1 MQLYANF
8 YKRFGLRNP
17 QQLMVPTIS
26 KIDWF
31 EFPRSSA
38 LHHYDFDGVKP
49 TPSSTDFILRKINK
63 PIMVNHITELSDT
76 KGNPRKMPVVLTPM
90 IREFHAKNKR
100 FRLSVDPTAMIK
112 DPMTLALFNYGYLN
126 AKFKYVRSFYS
137 DYFKWWNIQKTI
149 WNNINSI
156 ASSSDRVQFIF
167 FELPKLLPSVASL
180 NNFSNAFNQN
190 LLSVFSTKESLFIL
204 ELWKWLGDDNS
215 RNNSVFAALDST
227 NMNKVVLCLSDKSQT
242 VYINLGVLNSWRKS
256 STDVEDES
264 QDTITGVSKIKLSS
278 ADLQKRFLRMCLSIK
293 QRAADE
299 EIIVTDEPQDE
310 IDETLDEDEDEN
322 IAVTRNTEVLQT
334 RSNTLDESLDPNDA
348 FDLDSEFTEDSI
360 LETSDKMLS
369 TLDDDL
375 KQIEVIEKK
384 TVILDDEKDSVDAK
398 KTKELIDQFTKE
410 LSIEEHLS
418 KDLDALAEDGVITA
432 AEYKRLSSSV
442 SVYKQLTS
450 PFNRAKT
457 IEEDVV
463 VTAEDTAVFS
473 TEMAD
478 IANVPDKSMLKSTL
492 VDYDQKY
499 IRKVHRKDMLGMVT
513 NLQKAGIIIQNYDV
527 EHIPQI
533 TGDIEIHS
541 IKIKPL
547 QGQSS
552 TIRFNM
558 PVVDE
563 DGNFKINGSKYKLR
577 KQRTEIPIR
586 KTAPNTVALSSY
598 YTKAFVQRSE
608 KRVNNYEMWLC
619 NGIMD
624 KGLQATDKSI
634 TDLKPGDS
642 FDNTLVSPRVYSAL
656 SKRFRAF
663 KSNQYQF
670 LFTRKEIL
678 KIADEKLLKAIE
690 KKGSIVVGYTDDNN
704 ILLMDKNNTIYEKT
718 GEELKIVGTI
728 EDIVGLPQSAAPVD
742 FAEVKIAGKYIPLG
756 VVLSYYV
763 GLSTLLKMLGVSPRR
778 VQTGQRAQLDSQE
791 WSLVFND
798 ETLVFNKDN
807 KLACMILAGFREY
820 HRTIRN
826 FNVHVFDKRNVYF
839 NVLEQNNIGA
849 RHIREMDLIDKLFVD
864 PITAEVLKEMKEPQT
879 FRGLLM
885 RSAEML
891 LDDLHPDTTDMDY
904 MRIRGYERFSGA
916 IYSEMLGA
924 IRTFNSKSAKANS
937 RIEMNPYAV
946 WKRITEDPSVSLLDE
961 INPIE
966 NLKQIEA
973 VTFAGTGGR
982 IKRAMTK
989 ETRVYHPNDMG
1000 VISEATKDSSDVAIN
1015 TYLSANPKLQ
1025 SLRGLKSQFDMEQDG
1040 ATSLLST
1047 SALLAPGATNDD

>member
-31 EFPRSSA
+31 EFPRSSSF
-38 LHHYDFDGVKP
+38 HHYDFDGVKP

-63 PIMVNHITELSDT
+63 PIMVNHVTELLDT
-76 KGNPRKMPVVLTPM
+76 KGNPRKMPIVLTPM

-100 FRLSVDPTAMIK
+100 FRLSIDPTAVIK
-112 DPMTLALFNYGYLN
+112 DPATLMLYNYGYLN

-149 WNNINSI
+149 WSTINM
-156 ASSSDRVQFIF
+156 AAQSSDRVQFVF

-180 NNFSNAFNQN
+180 NNFTNAFNQN
-190 LLSVFSTKESLFIL
+190 LLNIFSTKEALLIL
-204 ELWKWLGDDNS
+204 ELWKWMGSDNE
-215 RNNSVFAALDST
+215 RNNSIFSGLEEA
-227 NMNKVVLCLSDKSQT
+227 NMNRVVLVLTDKSQAIY
-242 VYINLGVLNSWRKS
+242 VNLGVLNSWRKS
-256 STDVEDES
+256 STDTDEETVD
-264 QDTITGVSKIKLSS
+264 QITGVSKIKLSS
-278 ADLQKRFLRMCLSIK
+278 ADLQKRFLRMCLSLK

-299 EIIVTDEPQDE
+299 EIIATDEEQEVD
-310 IDETLDEDEDEN
+310 TTVDEDEEEID
-322 IAVTRNTEVLQT
+322 IVKRNTEVLQS
-334 RSNTLDESLDPNDA
+334 RNGRLDETVDPNEA

-360 LETSDKMLS
+360 LETSDKLLS

-384 TVILDDEKDSVDAK
+384 TVVLDEEKEALDAK
-398 KTKELIDQFTKE
+398 KSKELISQFTKE
-410 LSIEEHLS
+410 LSIEEHLA
-418 KDLDALAEDGVITA
+418 KDLDQLAEDGVITA
-432 AEYKRLSSSV
+432 AEYKRLSSLTAN
-442 SVYKQLTS
+442 YKQLTS
-450 PFNRAKT
+450 PFDRKKT
-457 IEEDVV
+457 IAEDIV
-463 VTAEDTAVFS
+463 VTPEDTAVFS
-473 TEMAD
+473 TELAD

-513 NLQKAGIIIQNYDV
+513 NLQKAGVIIQGYDV

-586 KTAPNTVALSSY
+586 KTSPSMVALSSY

-619 NGIMD
+619 NSITD
-624 KGLQATDKSI
+624 KGLQATDKSV

-642 FDNTLVSPRVYSAL
+642 FDNTLKTPRVYSAL

-670 LFTRKEIL
+670 IFTRKEIL
-678 KIADEKLLKAIE
+678 QYADEKLLKGIE
-690 KKGSIVVGYTDDNN
+690 KNGSIVVGISDDNN
-704 ILLMDKNNTIYEKT
+704 LLIMDKNNTIYEKT
-718 GEELKIVGTI
+718 NDELKIIGAI

-742 FAEVKIAGKYIPLG
+742 FAEIKIAGKYIPLG
-756 VVLSYYV
+756 IVLSYYV
-763 GLSTLLKMLGVSPRR
+763 GLETLMKMLNVTPRR
-778 VQTGQRAQLDSQE
+778 VPTGQRAQLDSQE

-807 KLACMILAGFREY
+807 KLASMILAGFREY
-820 HRTIRN
+820 HRSIKN

-839 NVLEQNNIGA
+839 NILEQNNIGA

-864 PITAEVLKEMKEPQT
+864 PITAEVLKEMNEPQT

-885 RSAEML
+885 RSAEL
-891 LDDLHPDTTDMDY
+891 ILDDQHPDTTDMNY

-916 IYSEMLGA
+916 IYSEMLSA
-924 IRTFNSKSAKANS
+924 IRAFNAKSAKANS

-1000 VISEATKDSSDVAIN
+1000 VISEATKDSGDVSIN
-1015 TYLSANPKLQ
+1015 TYLSANPKLK
-1025 SLRGLKSQFDMEQDG
+1025 SLRGLKSEFDIKDDG
-1040 ATSLLST
+1040 PTSLLST

>member
-8 YKRFGLRNP
+8 YKRFGLRTP

-31 EFPRSSA
+31 EFPRSSTF
-38 LHHYDFDGVKP
+38 HHYDFDGVKP

-63 PIMVNHITELSDT
+63 PIMVNHITELLDT

-100 FRLSVDPTAMIK
+100 FRLSMDPSASIK
-112 DPMTLALFNYGYLN
+112 DPMTLTLFNYGYLN

-137 DYFKWWNIQKTI
+137 DYFKWWNIQKTL
-149 WNNINSI
+149 WSTLNS
-156 ASSSDRVQFIF
+156 AAQGSDRVQFVF
-167 FELPKLLPSVASL
+167 FEMPKLLPSVVSL

-190 LLSVFSTKESLFIL
+190 LLNVFSTKEALLIL
-204 ELWKWLGDDNS
+204 ELWKWMGDDTS
-215 RNNSVFAALDST
+215 RNNCVLAGLDT
-227 NMNKVVLCLSDKSQT
+227 ANMNKVVLVLTDKSQA
-242 VYINLGVLNSWRKS
+242 VYVNLGVLNSWRKS
-256 STDVEDES
+256 STDVDDES
-264 QDTITGVSKIKLSS
+264 ADQLGGVSKIKLSS
-278 ADLQKRFLRMCLSIK
+278 ADLQKRFLRMCLSLK

-299 EIIVTDEPQDE
+299 EIIETDIDEPVDT
-310 IDETLDEDEDEN
+310 IDEDEEFD
-322 IAVTRNTEVLQT
+322 VVKRNTEVLQT
-334 RSNTLDESLDPNDA
+334 RSGRLDESVNPNEA

-360 LETSDKMLS
+360 LETSDKLLS

-384 TVILDDEKDSVDAK
+384 TVVLDEEKEAIDAK
-398 KTKELIDQFTKE
+398 KSKELIGQFTKE
-410 LSIEEHLS
+410 LTIEEHLA
-418 KDLDALAEDGVITA
+418 KDLDQLAEDGVITA
-432 AEYKRLSSSV
+432 AEYKRLSSSTGM
-442 SVYKQLTS
+442 YKSLVS
-450 PFNRAKT
+450 PFNRKKT
-457 IEEDVV
+457 IAEDVV
-463 VTAEDTAVFS
+463 VTPEDTAVFS
-473 TEMAD
+473 TELAD
-478 IANVPDKSMLKSTL
+478 IANVPDKSMLKSSL

-499 IRKVHRKDMLGMVT
+499 ISKVHRKDMLGMVT
-513 NLQKAGIIIQNYDV
+513 NLQKAGIIIQSYDV

-541 IKIKPL
+541 IKVKPL

-586 KTAPNTVALSSY
+586 KTAPSMVALSSY

-619 NGIMD
+619 NSITD
-624 KGLQATDKSI
+624 KGLQNVDKSV
-634 TDLKPGDS
+634 TNLKPGSS
-642 FDNTLVSPRVYSAL
+642 FDNSLKTPRVYSAL

-678 KIADEKLLKAIE
+678 EFADEKLLKGIE
-690 KKGSIVVGYTDDNN
+690 KNGSIVVGISDDNN
-704 ILLMDKNNTIYEKT
+704 LLVMDKNNTIYERVND
-718 GEELKIVGTI
+718 ELKIIGTI

-742 FAEVKIAGKYIPLG
+742 FAEIKIAGKYIPLG

-763 GLSTLLKMLGVSPRR
+763 GLETLMKMLGVTPRR
-778 VQTGQRAQLDSQE
+778 IPTGQRAQLDAQE

-798 ETLVFNKDN
+798 ETLVFSKDN

-820 HRTIRN
+820 HRSIRN

-839 NVLEQNNIGA
+839 NILEQNNIGA
-849 RHIREMDLIDKLFVD
+849 RHIREMDLIDKLFCD
-864 PITAEVLKEMKEPQT
+864 PITTEVLKEMGEPQT

-885 RSAEML
+885 RSAEMI
-891 LDDLHPDTTDMDY
+891 LDDQHPDTTDMNY

-916 IYSEMLGA
+916 IYSEMLTA
-924 IRTFNSKSAKANS
+924 IRAFNSKAAKANS

-966 NLKQIEA
+966 NLKQTEA

-1000 VISEATKDSSDVAIN
+1000 VISEATKDSSDVSIN
-1015 TYLSANPKLQ
+1015 TYLSANPKLK
-1025 SLRGLKSQFDMEQDG
+1025 SLRGLKSQFDIKDDG